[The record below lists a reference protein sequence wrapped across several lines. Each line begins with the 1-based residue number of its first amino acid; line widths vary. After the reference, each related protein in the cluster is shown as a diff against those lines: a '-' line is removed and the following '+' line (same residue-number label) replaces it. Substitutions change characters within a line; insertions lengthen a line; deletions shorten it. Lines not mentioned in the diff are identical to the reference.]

1 MITEQKIQ
9 HRTERSQLRVTDAA
23 VPMLRLMRRHPSAGP
38 VEPPPTR
45 WSFPPAATADENG
58 LVGAGADLE
67 PGTLL
72 AGYRSGLFPMPLG
85 DTIGWWSPDPRGILP
100 LSYLRVSRSLRKAC
114 QRFEIRVDHSFEE
127 VLDACADPEREH
139 GWINRDIRNA
149 YVGLHEMGWAHSVE
163 AWLDGELVGGLYGV
177 AMGSFFAGESMFH
190 KVTDASKVALVA
202 LVDAMKVTGGA
213 LIDIQWS
220 TPHLESLGAIELDR
234 AAYLELLGEAVQ
246 RPLAEIW
253 YRPMSFRMLDG

>member
-1 MITEQKIQ
+1 
-9 HRTERSQLRVTDAA
+9 
-23 VPMLRLMRRHPSAGP
+23 MLGAMRRHPSAGP

-45 WSFPPAATADENG
+45 WSFPPATTADENG

-114 QRFEIRVDHSFEE
+114 KRFEIRVDHSFEE

-139 GWINRDIRNA
+139 GWINRDIHNA
-149 YVGLHEMGWAHSVE
+149 YVRLHEMGWAHSVE

-220 TPHLESLGAIELDR
+220 TPHLESLGAIEIDR
-234 AAYLELLGEAVQ
+234 VAYLELLGEAVQ

-253 YRPMSFRMLDG
+253 YRPMTFRMLDG

>member
-234 AAYLELLGEAVQ
+234 AAYHELLGEAVQ
-246 RPLAEIW
+246 RPHAEIW